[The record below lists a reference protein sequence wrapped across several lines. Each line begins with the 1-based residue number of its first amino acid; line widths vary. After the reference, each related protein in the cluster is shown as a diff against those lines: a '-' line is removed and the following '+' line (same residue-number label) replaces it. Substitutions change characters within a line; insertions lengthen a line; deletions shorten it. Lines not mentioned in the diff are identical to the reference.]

1 MAYLFMDN
9 KEKVPVT
16 ATSSGSITV
25 SAGTDYTTGK
35 IRNIFFST
43 DEPQSADGSNGD
55 IWIIYEESE

>member
-1 MAYLFMDN
+1 MAYIFNDD
-9 KEKVPVT
+9 KGKVPLTVT
-16 ATSSGSITV
+16 SGSSITV